1 MFYNTYR
8 TTKSSMRSADKNSLA
23 GTGMSIANQR
33 ERLLNLQKRQKLK
46 DLLITKFMQKY
57 KIKNYEKALEDEITK
72 FLQGEKLT
80 DQDLKRLD
88 IKIKQLLKEKATK
101 ERLKEKLTQSMQG
114 TLSQND
120 ILPKIETKNV
130 LDNTLSPK
138 IKNPKP
144 TILTTDPLISTLEK
158 PKQSSTSYKP
168 LNTYGSKRIYKK
180 PEEELAELEAE
191 FAKDEEESKKNF
203 KRLDFSDEGDEWSAI
218 AKYNRK
224 LYEDQIKMEKI
235 KDEELKRRNK
245 ADLDFQVKQKLKQDY
260 ENELKEKEYDKI
272 QMEYQKELDEI
283 DRKKQ
288 EDLKKQL
295 LREKQSRDEQIR
307 QNYILKRIE
316 TLKEKKKLI

>member
-138 IKNPKP
+138 IKN
-144 TILTTDPLISTLEK
+144 
-158 PKQSSTSYKP
+158 
-168 LNTYGSKRIYKK
+168 
-180 PEEELAELEAE
+180 
-191 FAKDEEESKKNF
+191 
-203 KRLDFSDEGDEWSAI
+203 
-218 AKYNRK
+218 
-224 LYEDQIKMEKI
+224 QI
-235 KDEELKRRNK
+235 
-245 ADLDFQVKQKLKQDY
+245 
-260 ENELKEKEYDKI
+260 
-272 QMEYQKELDEI
+272 
-283 DRKKQ
+283 
-288 EDLKKQL
+288 
-295 LREKQSRDEQIR
+295 
-307 QNYILKRIE
+307 
-316 TLKEKKKLI
+316 